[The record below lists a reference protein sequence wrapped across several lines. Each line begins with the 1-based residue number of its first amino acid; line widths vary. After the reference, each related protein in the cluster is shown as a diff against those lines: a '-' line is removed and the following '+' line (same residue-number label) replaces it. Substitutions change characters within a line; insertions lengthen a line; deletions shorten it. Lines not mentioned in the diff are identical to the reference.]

1 MHPLAILL
9 TNLELDIRGGTQ
21 LYLRDV
27 ALGLQQRGH
36 RPIVYSPRL
45 GGVAGELAAATI
57 PVTDDLR
64 SIAAPPDIIH
74 GHHNHELFTA
84 LLHFPG
90 VPAIRICHGWLDERP
105 QPFPR
110 VRRYIAVDDTT
121 RDRCVYEWGIP
132 EDRLDVLLNFVDLG
146 RFPQR
151 ARLPPKPVR
160 ALVFSNG
167 ARDHLWAVKRA
178 CEDRGISVDAVGHS
192 LGNATAAPESLLGQY
207 DLAFAKGRSALEAL
221 ATGCAVVL
229 CDAVGV
235 GPMVSTGEFDRL
247 RRLNFGIRTL
257 RQPIATDVID
267 REVAKYDAE
276 DAAAVSHRVRTL
288 AGREA
293 ALDSL
298 IACYQ
303 QVIDEHRRSPSDPD
317 AELRAAGS
325 YFQVLAARVSVTDTP
340 ARAVYVLLRS
350 LYFGASRIPVVRRLV
365 GLPAIRRLAW
375 RARVPLSQGQFR
387 S

>member
-1 MHPLAILL
+1 MHALAILL
-9 TNLELDIRGGTQ
+9 TNFELDIPGGSQ

-45 GGVAGELAAATI
+45 GSVAGELSAATI

-64 SIAAPPDIIH
+64 SLAAAPDIIH

-110 VRRYIAVDDTT
+110 IRRYIAVDDTT

-132 EDRLDVLLNFVDLG
+132 EDRLEVLLNFVDLG
-146 RFPQR
+146 KFRQR
-151 ARLPPKPVR
+151 PSLPPKPTR
-160 ALVFSNG
+160 ALVFSHN

-178 CEDRGISVDAVGHS
+178 CERRGISVDAVGHS
-192 LGNATAAPESLLGQY
+192 LGNTTTAPESMLGQY
-207 DLAFAKGRSALEAL
+207 DVVFAKGRAAIEAL
-221 ATGCAVVL
+221 ATGCAVIL
-229 CDAVGV
+229 CDAAGV
-235 GPMVSTGEFDRL
+235 GPMVSSQEFDRL

-257 RQPIATDVID
+257 RLPVATDVID
-267 REVAKYDAE
+267 RELGKYDAD
-276 DAAAVSHRVRTL
+276 DAGAITQRIRTV
-288 AGREA
+288 ASREH

-298 IACYQ
+298 IASYQ
-303 QVIDEHRRSPSDPD
+303 QVIEEHRNVPSDPA
-317 AELRAAGS
+317 AELRAAGI
-325 YFQVLAARVSVTDTP
+325 YFQVLAARVAATDTP
-340 ARAVYVLLRS
+340 SRAVYVLLRS
-350 LYFGASRIPVVRRLV
+350 LYLGAARIPGLRRVIALPAVRRLA
-365 GLPAIRRLAW
+365 LS
-375 RARVPLSQGQFR
+375 ARVPLSRGQFA